1 MTDFCEIDKLVQL
14 FNPTTRDSDSDEED
28 DRGKKGTNALDEV
41 HCQSSKPGTSN
52 EKKINPYTKIL
63 PDEKKREIFNPE
75 CEEDEYFDDS
85 VKEETQKDW
94 KKTPHWDITY
104 KQQVTASDV
113 FLQMGFKNPAT
124 ASCEDMII
132 TIDLPGENR
141 QNIDLKILK
150 DKVILVSPRFY
161 LDLQLP
167 HPVDPQRGNAKFDAD
182 SEKLIVTLR
191 MDRDLDFVNF

>member
-1 MTDFCEIDKLVQL
+1 MNDFCEIDKLVQI

-28 DRGKKGTNALDEV
+28 DRRKKGTNDGV
-41 HCQSSKPGTSN
+41 HCQSSKAEADN
-52 EKKINPYTKIL
+52 EKKINPYSKIP
-63 PDEKKREIFNPE
+63 PDEKRKEILDPE
-75 CEEDEYFDDS
+75 CEEDGYFDES
-85 VKEETQKDW
+85 VKEASQKDW

-150 DKVILVSPRFY
+150 DKVNLVSPRFY

-167 HPVDPQRGNAKFDAD
+167 HPVDPQKGNAKFDAD
-182 SEKLIVTLR
+182 NEKLIITLR
-191 MDRDLDFVNF
+191 MDRDLDLVNF

>member
-1 MTDFCEIDKLVQL
+1 MTEICEIENLVNL
-14 FNPTTRDSDSDEED
+14 FNPTTRDSDSGEED
-28 DRGKKGTNALDEV
+28 DRRKKQTRSNDGVICDSLE
-41 HCQSSKPGTSN
+41 SKSG
-52 EKKINPYTKIL
+52 EKKKVNPYSKIAT
-63 PDEKKREIFNPE
+63 DKNRREILDPE
-75 CEEDEYFDDS
+75 NDDLYFDDDL
-85 VKEETQKDW
+85 KEASNKDW

-104 KQQVTASDV
+104 KQQVTATDV

-141 QNIDLKILK
+141 QNMELKILK
-150 DKVILVSPRFY
+150 GKVNLVSPRYY

-182 SEKLIVTLR
+182 NEKLTVTLR
-191 MDRDLDFVNF
+191 MDRELDFVNF

>member
-1 MTDFCEIDKLVQL
+1 MILCNIFTNIQL
-14 FNPTTRDSDSDEED
+14 SPDGE
-28 DRGKKGTNALDEV
+28 
-41 HCQSSKPGTSN
+41 HCQGSKPKSDN
-52 EKKINPYTKIL
+52 VKKINPYSKIA
-63 PDEKKREIFNPE
+63 PDEKKREIVDTE
-75 CEEDEYFDDS
+75 YEEDGYFNEG
-85 VKEETQKDW
+85 VEEASQKDW
-94 KKTPHWDITY
+94 KKCPHWDITY

-150 DKVILVSPRFY
+150 DKVNLVSPRFY

-167 HPVDPQRGNAKFDAD
+167 HPVDPQRGNAKFDVD
-182 SEKLIVTLR
+182 SDKLIITLR